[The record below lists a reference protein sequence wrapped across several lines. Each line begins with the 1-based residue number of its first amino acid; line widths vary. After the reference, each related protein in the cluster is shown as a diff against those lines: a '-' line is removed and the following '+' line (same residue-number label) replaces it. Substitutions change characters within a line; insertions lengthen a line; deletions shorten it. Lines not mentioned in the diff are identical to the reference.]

1 MAHSVSN
8 SSSGESDVSSC
19 ACTHVQIYASEYNR
33 RTRLK
38 PSCTEKECVTLERSP
53 FPKSQERRSRQAL
66 TLRLLRLLAL
76 CCSRASAGC
85 SACLNAS
92 VFLRTASSPAHA
104 ALRPAHTP
112 LLKAT
117 SSRIYKREPQRSH
130 SCQLYPIGHSGRSK
144 SPNQPQLCSRCCP
157 YKDSEPACRISR
169 KENFCRNRCS
179 LAS

>member
-1 MAHSVSN
+1 M
-8 SSSGESDVSSC
+8 C
-19 ACTHVQIYASEYNR
+19 
-33 RTRLK
+33 LK

-53 FPKSQERRSRQAL
+53 FPKSPERRSQRQAL
-66 TLRLLRLLAL
+66 TLRLIAL
-76 CCSRASAGC
+76 CCRVASAGC
-85 SACLNAS
+85 SACLDAS
-92 VFLRTASSPAHA
+92 VFLHTASSPAHT
-104 ALRPAHTP
+104 ALRPACTR

-157 YKDSEPACRISR
+157 YNDSEPACRISQ
-169 KENFCRNRCS
+169 KENFCRNHCS